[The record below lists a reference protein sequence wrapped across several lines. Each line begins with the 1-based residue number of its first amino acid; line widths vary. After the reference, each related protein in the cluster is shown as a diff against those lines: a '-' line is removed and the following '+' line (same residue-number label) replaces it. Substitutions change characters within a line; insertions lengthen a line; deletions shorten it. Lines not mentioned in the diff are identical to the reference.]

1 MMAPEAEQ
9 PVPPGPALER
19 TDASGAPGL
28 ADAEGE
34 ANGGARLRRPRRRLT
49 PYLPA
54 GDALHVDQEHD
65 PTATLMLERALNGA

>member
-19 TDASGAPGL
+19 RDASGAPDL
-28 ADAEGE
+28 ADAE

-49 PYLPA
+49 PLPA
-54 GDALHVDQEHD
+54 G
-65 PTATLMLERALNGA
+65 TATGRSCCSG